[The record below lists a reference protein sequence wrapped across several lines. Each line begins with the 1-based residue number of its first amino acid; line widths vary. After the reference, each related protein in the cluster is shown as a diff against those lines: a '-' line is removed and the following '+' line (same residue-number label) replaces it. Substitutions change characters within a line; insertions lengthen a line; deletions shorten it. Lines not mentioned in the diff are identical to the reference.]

1 MLTVADVMTRDVAV
15 VSPETSLRELIEML
29 SEHRVSGMPVVSG
42 ETVLGVVSTTDVM
55 AFLAGE
61 MQASDSSTRV
71 PDEIPERQYETQ
83 TCDSYLST
91 AWDDQTD
98 VVLVQQHCPAAESAR
113 PLGEFV
119 VRDLMTSP
127 ARSISPD
134 ADVREAADVMKR
146 ARIHRILVLDGARLV
161 GIVTTTDLMRA
172 VAESRLRSPDSYV
185 DIDLRSW
192 P

>member
-1 MLTVADVMTRDVAV
+1 LAGESVVGVVSSTDVMT
-15 VSPETSLRELIEML
+15 
-29 SEHRVSGMPVVSG
+29 
-42 ETVLGVVSTTDVM
+42 
-55 AFLAGE
+55 FLAGE
-61 MQASDSSTRV
+61 MQARDSSTRV
-71 PDEIPERQYETQ
+71 PDETPLLPCETPS
-83 TCDSYLST
+83 CDTYLST

-98 VVLVQQHCPAAESAR
+98 VVVVEQHCPTAESAR
-113 PLGEFV
+113 PLAEFV

-127 ARSISPD
+127 ARSIAPD

-146 ARIHRILVLDGARLV
+146 ARIHRMLVLDGGRLA